1 MAVKV
6 NTAWLQTP
14 TGVLKIIE
22 LVLVLTCVL
31 VARFGVC
38 DATFLAIFYEGNL
51 NTIFLSCGTFVGF
64 TIIVI
69 AIILA
74 YLLGADLTHLVSDL

>member
-6 NTAWLQTP
+6 KTAWLQTP
-14 TGVLKIIE
+14 TGIFKIIE
-22 LVLVLTCVL
+22 LVLVLACLL

-51 NTIFLSCGTFVGF
+51 NTIFLACGTFVGF
-64 TIIVI
+64 TIIVL
-69 AIILA
+69 AIILV
-74 YLLGADLTHLVSDL
+74 YLLGAESTHLVRFL